1 MTIILIVKTK
11 GNIKLILYLILLWTF
26 KKANLTVQQK
36 MMPKKWMSS
45 NNQKA
50 KISFTGPL

>member
-1 MTIILIVKTK
+1 MTIILIVRIK
-11 GNIKLILYLILLWTF
+11 GNIKLILYLIELWTS
-26 KKANLTVQQK
+26 KKANLTVQHK

-50 KISFTGPL
+50 KISFTGQL

>member
-1 MTIILIVKTK
+1 MTIILIVRIK
-11 GNIKLILYLILLWTF
+11 GNIKLILYLIELWTS
-26 KKANLTVQQK
+26 KKANLTVQHK
-36 MMPKKWMSS
+36 MMLKKWTSS

>member
-1 MTIILIVKTK
+1 MTIILIVRTK
-11 GNIKLILYLILLWTF
+11 GNIKLTLYLIELWTF
-26 KKANLTVQQK
+26 KKANLTVQHK